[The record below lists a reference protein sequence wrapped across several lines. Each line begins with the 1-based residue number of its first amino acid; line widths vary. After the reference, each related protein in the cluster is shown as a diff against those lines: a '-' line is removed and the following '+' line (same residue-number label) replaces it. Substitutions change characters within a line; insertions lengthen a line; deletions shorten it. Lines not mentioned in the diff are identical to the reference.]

1 MKNIPYLSSMFL
13 HMILTLLVAGD
24 DSPPAYPPGDLITIA
39 CGPMIAIACG
49 HTGPQILNDRS
60 WTGDRHSIYSPSE
73 ERQAGNISITKDAPL
88 SSSSSASQVPY
99 TRARLSRFEFT
110 YRFSFNTTGQKF
122 IRLYFYP
129 ASYPDFN
136 RSQALFSVKAGGF
149 TLLHNFNASA
159 IADVYGKETL
169 YREFC
174 LNIDDQEQSLNITFT
189 PAASPDAYAFIN
201 GIEIVDMPSNLYYTE
216 SQSPSGVSYVGTRG
230 KKFLRIENNTAL
242 EMVYRFNI
250 GGDPILYNSDTELF
264 FRLYRNWDGVAEEE
278 NYLDALSLRLSRRLQ
293 SPSVSLKFS
302 IIPEYTAPLEVYQT
316 GRSGSRP
323 EASARPYNLTWE
335 FPVDSKFS
343 YLVRMHFCE
352 FQSDRGNRNGSGDFQ
367 IYIANQT
374 AEERAN
380 IFLWSGGY
388 GIPVYRDY
396 VVSMVGPESMHG
408 KTNLSIA
415 LYDLHSYATLNGLE
429 VFKLN
434 ESNGNLGGLN
444 PSPPPSEP
452 VEPQSTST
460 ARALGIAAGLV
471 SGTLVMISV
480 LGFFIFMQRRKAKS
494 SSANNGTTKLTKIQG
509 PPVPLYLCPY
519 FSLADIKAAT
529 ENFNVTFII
538 GVGGFGT
545 VYRGCIGD
553 GVATSDVAIK
563 RLKPNSSQG
572 VHEFK
577 TEIELLSQLR
587 HRHLVSLIGYC
598 TDEYEMI
605 LVYDY
610 MPRGTLASH
619 IYCWIVA
626 NLQILSARQKSKQLL
641 AIKNYKE
648 RMWTTPFLVLRR
660 KIGKMFFV
668 LFNTRGCW
676 FNMSTSCL

>member
-39 CGPMIAIACG
+39 RGPMIAIACG
-49 HTGPQILNDRS
+49 HTVPQILNDRS

-73 ERQAGNISITKDAPL
+73 ERQAGNTSITKDAPL

-99 TRARLSRFEFT
+99 TRA
-110 YRFSFNTTGQKF
+110 
-122 IRLYFYP
+122 
-129 ASYPDFN
+129 
-136 RSQALFSVKAGGF
+136 
-149 TLLHNFNASA
+149 H
-159 IADVYGKETL
+159 VYGKETL

-242 EMVYRFNI
+242 EMVYRLNI
-250 GGDPILYNSDTELF
+250 GGDPISDTGLF

-278 NYLDALSLRLSRRLQ
+278 SYLDALSLRSSGRLQ
-293 SPSVSLKFS
+293 SPSVNLNFS

-434 ESNGNLGGLN
+434 DSNGNLGGLN
-444 PSPPPSEP
+444 PSPPQSEP
-452 VEPQSTST
+452 VEPQSPST
-460 ARALGIAAGLV
+460 AHVLGIAAGLV

-494 SSANNGTTKLTKIQG
+494 SSANNGTTKSTKIQG
-509 PPVPLYLCPY
+509 PPVPLYLCRY

-553 GVATSDVAIK
+553 GVATSNVAIK

-598 TDEYEMI
+598 TDECEMI

-619 IYCWIVA
+619 LYHTNKPPLSWEQRLLICIGTA
-626 NLQILSARQKSKQLL
+626 RGLQYLHSEAKSTIIHR
-641 AIKNYKE
+641 A
-648 RMWTTPFLVLRR
+648 
-660 KIGKMFFV
+660 
-668 LFNTRGCW
+668 
-676 FNMSTSCL
+676 